1 MIVMK
6 FLDREEGGGNRQK
19 FTDFNNKMNKHK
31 IKAAGPHGQLDEER
45 PRRERREREKNV
57 KTKWTHCRLVNQVRG
72 SHSRCHVMV
81 LDIFGGRP
89 NAPTPPGGR
98 RWLFRSRVAGSES
111 PFPCSSP
118 NMEDGSRLWPPGKWG
133 RLLCSLSD
141 GSHPSLTQEHGIEP
155 SVPPV
160 LLLLQHHRLGQPL
173 AVSAS
178 SCCPT
183 SSAPWSLS
191 AARALWQR
199 VPPSSRVSAP
209 RYWSSDREEGGNRQ
223 IFTDF
228 NNNKHKIK
236 VAARKNTYLLCDTD
250 FTYLTAWFAAVSKR
264 NVHWMLLKHRLNVW
278 TLACFYC
285 RYFM

>member
-6 FLDREEGGGNRQK
+6 FLDREEGGGNRRK

-31 IKAAGPHGQLDEER
+31 IKA
-45 PRRERREREKNV
+45 
-57 KTKWTHCRLVNQVRG
+57 VNQVRG

-111 PFPCSSP
+111 PFPCSSL

-141 GSHPSLTQEHGIEP
+141 GSHPSLTQEYGSEP

-191 AARALWQR
+191 AVRALWQR

-228 NNNKHKIK
+228 NNKMNKHKIN
-236 VAARKNTYLLCDTD
+236 VAARKNMTFCATPISRTLLHGSPQFQREMSTEC
-250 FTYLTAWFAAVSKR
+250 
-264 NVHWMLLKHRLNVW
+264 
-278 TLACFYC
+278 C
-285 RYFM
+285 